1 MEMGRGRGSSSHLTK
16 GLSLALLVL
25 SACSHGF
32 TRENVSESKK
42 RGDAVVRALESW
54 RAEHGAY
61 PAGLSELGIE
71 IAPPTAGWPKRWEYR
86 GSADEFTL
94 TFSWRGYP
102 ASWFASGTWD
112 CEAGR
117 SEGQAW
123 VEAIERFR
131 REYGEYPRAL
141 DELGSSLTES
151 AGDPGDW
158 AYQRLGG
165 QFRLTLRADETCRFL
180 RGWYDDR

>member
-71 IAPPTAGWPKRWEYR
+71 IAICGDPKDHSSTELAQR
-86 GSADEFTL
+86 
-94 TFSWRGYP
+94 
-102 ASWFASGTWD
+102 
-112 CEAGR
+112 AGR
-117 SEGQAW
+117 
-123 VEAIERFR
+123 V
-131 REYGEYPRAL
+131 
-141 DELGSSLTES
+141 
-151 AGDPGDW
+151 
-158 AYQRLGG
+158 
-165 QFRLTLRADETCRFL
+165 
-180 RGWYDDR
+180 